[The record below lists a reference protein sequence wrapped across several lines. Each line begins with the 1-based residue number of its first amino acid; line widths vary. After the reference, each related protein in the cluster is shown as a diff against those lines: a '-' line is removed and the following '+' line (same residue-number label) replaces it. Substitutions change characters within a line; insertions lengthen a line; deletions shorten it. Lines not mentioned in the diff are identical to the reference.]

1 MKMMNDTSVVTMY
14 LTVSKGNSSENTY
27 HTWKEI
33 NSYSVYDYEDMGV
46 ERYQVAGLLQVGDEN
61 GPTQGEVGYGES
73 VPNATVQIR
82 GQTSARMHKKIIKLS

>member
-1 MKMMNDTSVVTMY
+1 MKMMMIPVLLPCILLY
-14 LTVSKGNSSENTY
+14 LREIHPKISY

-82 GQTSARMHKKIIKLS
+82 GQTSSQNAQKKL

>member
-1 MKMMNDTSVVTMY
+1 MYENDDDTSVVTMY

-61 GPTQGEVGYGES
+61 GPTQGKSDMEKACLMQLFRSEARH
-73 VPNATVQIR
+73 P
-82 GQTSARMHKKIIKLS
+82 ARMHKKL

>member
-1 MKMMNDTSVVTMY
+1 MKMMMIPVLLPCN

-46 ERYQVAGLLQVGDEN
+46 ERYQVAGLC
-61 GPTQGEVGYGES
+61 
-73 VPNATVQIR
+73 R
-82 GQTSARMHKKIIKLS
+82 WR